1 MTVDV
6 LMLVMLILAI
16 PGPERSASDVTAD
29 LRARDQALLDG
40 VAPGDVK
47 VWDAALAPEAVYVDE
62 NGSVM
67 SRSEFLAKLKPL
79 PPGSTGTIR
88 ILSYSAR
95 FSGDLA
101 TVIHTDD
108 EQEVFHGQNISAQYL
123 TSETWQRRG
132 GAWKLLMVHT
142 YSTLAEPP
150 SITLPV
156 TELDEYVGRY
166 SAAPDLTY
174 VITRDGNHLI
184 GQRDGRE
191 GVMLKAEVRDVF
203 FVSGALRTRK
213 IFQRDGGNQIVGFV
227 DRREGRDL
235 IWKRL

>member
-1 MTVDV
+1 MLGA
-6 LMLVMLILAI
+6 LMLLSLLFAV
-16 PGPERSASDVTAD
+16 PTPEPSPNDAAAN
-29 LRARDQALLDG
+29 LRARDQALLDAI
-40 VAPGDVK
+40 APGDVK
-47 VWDAALAPEAVYVDE
+47 LWEATLAPEAVYVDE
-62 NGSVM
+62 NGSIM
-67 SRSEFLAKLKPL
+67 NRSQFLAELKPL
-79 PPGSTGTIR
+79 PVGSSGTIK
-88 ILSYSAR
+88 IVSYSAR

-101 TVIHTDD
+101 TVVHTDD
-108 EQEVFHGQNISAQYL
+108 EQEIFHGQHISAQYL

-150 SITLPV
+150 SITLPA